1 LELTAPLSALYGQIG
16 GREEME
22 REEARTAFAEVRT
35 AGGEPIPGET
45 GPAYVR
51 IAPSVQPGAEAPL
64 GWALSPSTV
73 RDMRAQLTTGS
84 NAAEIARLRELLGGL
99 TCPS

>member
-1 LELTAPLSALYGQIG
+1 
-16 GREEME
+16 ME

-35 AGGEPIPGET
+35 AGGEPVPGED

-51 IAPSVQPGAEAPL
+51 IAPSVQPGVEAPL

-73 RDMRAQLTTGS
+73 RDMRAQLTTGT
-84 NAAEIARLRELLGGL
+84 NAAEIDRLRELLSGL